1 MVMKKGAQRM
11 DSRIKI
17 FRRSI
22 ALGTLLL
29 LAGCGTLPVTI
40 TALIPSVLSGAG
52 GGVAY
57 TVTNIAY
64 KTFTYP
70 IEEVE
75 GANRMALEKMGI
87 EAVERKH
94 KEDRVKLKA
103 ETKRLTIYITLESIT
118 PVTTKIKVNA
128 KRMGILKD
136 KSTAT
141 ELIEQTGWFLEAVEG
156 ARALR

>member
-1 MVMKKGAQRM
+1 MVIKKWKQRM
-11 DSRIKI
+11 YSHLKTFKRCITLSA
-17 FRRSI
+17 F
-22 ALGTLLL
+22 LLL
-29 LAGCGTLPVTI
+29 TGCGALPVTV
-40 TALIPSVLSGAG
+40 TALIPAVLSGAG

-57 TVTNIAY
+57 TITNIAY
-64 KTFTYP
+64 KTFSYP

-75 GANRMALEKMGI
+75 GANKKALEKMGI
-87 EAVERKH
+87 KVVERKS
-94 KEDRVKLKA
+94 KEDRVKITA
-103 ETKRLTIYITLESIT
+103 ETKRLKIYITLESIT

-156 ARALR
+156 ARVLR

>member
-1 MVMKKGAQRM
+1 M

-29 LAGCGTLPVTI
+29 LAGCGALPVTI

-64 KTFTYP
+64 KTFSYP

-94 KEDRVKLKA
+94 KEDRLVSRSGGGRA
-103 ETKRLTIYITLESIT
+103 STPLTHL
-118 PVTTKIKVNA
+118 
-128 KRMGILKD
+128 
-136 KSTAT
+136 
-141 ELIEQTGWFLEAVEG
+141 FLVA
-156 ARALR
+156 

>member
-1 MVMKKGAQRM
+1 M
-11 DSRIKI
+11 DSRIKT

-22 ALGTLLL
+22 ALTSFLLM
-29 LAGCGTLPVTI
+29 AGCDTLPITV

-57 TVTNIAY
+57 TITNTVY
-64 KTFTYP
+64 KTFSYP
-70 IEEVE
+70 TEEVE
-75 GANRMALEKMGI
+75 EAKRRALEKMGI
-87 EAVERKH
+87 EVVERKH
-94 KEDRVKLKA
+94 KKYRINISA
-103 ETKRLTIYITLESIT
+103 ETKRLKIYISLESIT

-141 ELIEQTGWFLEAVEG
+141 ELIEQTGRFIEAGDGE
-156 ARALR
+156 